1 MSIVC
6 CRFRR
11 PPQISE
17 DTRAFIRRM
26 CPAMGEF
33 CLLGCSQRRPA
44 SKPSSQQRML
54 NIERQKIEDI
64 GLLIS
69 SIIPPPSLQ
78 QLFLIATVCEIWESH
93 KKLGKVSRNSGTFVE
108 SCGGMPEI
116 HRQEHNKWFNCAHEE
131 FAIEINIAVAFH
143 VQYDRVSKA
152 FSGAFQVLPQKCGL
166 KERVPVTECQG
177 GWLFEFLAGLL
188 HIGGSSSAVFFAWQL
203 ELGKSARSHPH
214 VCLGRDLEQRI

>member
-1 MSIVC
+1 
-6 CRFRR
+6 
-11 PPQISE
+11 
-17 DTRAFIRRM
+17 
-26 CPAMGEF
+26 
-33 CLLGCSQRRPA
+33 
-44 SKPSSQQRML
+44 
-54 NIERQKIEDI
+54 
-64 GLLIS
+64 
-69 SIIPPPSLQ
+69 
-78 QLFLIATVCEIWESH
+78 
-93 KKLGKVSRNSGTFVE
+93 
-108 SCGGMPEI
+108 MPEI

-166 KERVPVTECQG
+166 KERPSVTECQR

-214 VCLGRDLEQRI
+214 VGLGRDLEQRI